1 MPRTQSTAEI
11 SAHTFSQR
19 LSSATLR
26 PQRSRPSAVR
36 SSGHPMTGEGEADV
50 RLGHDTLDGG
60 RQQDTLD
67 GGPGRNAR
75 DGGRDNDILDGGPGR
90 DTLDG
95 GPGADTMVDNR
106 GPTLV
111 EIGPDRGPGT
121 DTVDV
126 RDGRGDD
133 TVFCG
138 SRSSTVI
145 VDTGDSAIG
154 RCGKVSRSGPD
165 RGQTR

>member
-1 MPRTQSTAEI
+1 
-11 SAHTFSQR
+11 
-19 LSSATLR
+19 
-26 PQRSRPSAVR
+26 
-36 SSGHPMTGEGEADV
+36 MTGEGEADV